1 MTNVTV
7 GSAAVALGTA
17 AALCGVAVTALGLAG
32 RHRRWGRDA
41 RWLVFVMAAAA
52 VSAVAVMER
61 ALITRDFSVRFVA
74 ENGSFTTPAVF
85 NVATLWS
92 ALEGSILLWVLVL
105 CGYTVAVAV
114 KFRGRGD
121 DPMMAWAL
129 LVMFAVSAFFFALM
143 VGPADPFVGVDVPPG
158 YNGPGPNPLL
168 QNHILMAFHPP
179 ILYLGYVGFTVP
191 FAFAMAA
198 LATGRLG
205 EGWLMATRRWTVFAW
220 GCLTLGIVLGAWW
233 SYETLGWGGYWAWDP
248 VENAS
253 FLPWLTGTAYLHSVI
268 VQERRGMLR
277 VWNLSLVIA
286 TFSLTI
292 LGTFLTRSGVLD
304 SVHAFTESGIG
315 PAILGFFAV
324 VVAVSLALIA
334 WRGDRLR
341 TPGAIASPVS
351 REGAFLAN
359 NALFAAFA
367 FVVLLGTVF
376 PLIVEAVDGRTMSVG
391 NPYFDRMTR
400 PVGLALLFLMAV
412 APLLPWSGTSA
423 PLLSRR
429 LLVPAWT
436 AAAAM
441 VLAAALGGRGWAP
454 MLAFGLGGFAG
465 GAALR
470 QLAAA
475 VRRHGLRGLTGR
487 TNGGM
492 VVHVGV
498 VLVAVALAASQ
509 SYVRQAE
516 FDLEPGQSAVFAG
529 HEIVYVGSAVTVHS
543 NRTERSAYVR
553 VDGAKTYAPAIAT
566 YPFAGRTIGIPSVRS
581 TLRDDVAL
589 SVLSFPEDNADGPG
603 RVILRVTVQP
613 LVAWLWLGG
622 IVMAVGTALSLLPG
636 GWPSRRRGSGDAP
649 VETTGTA
656 AAAGPV
662 EAAGAAAAAGLEMQ
676 AGPP

>member
-1 MTNVTV
+1 MSNVAL
-7 GSAAVALGTA
+7 GSAAVAAGLG
-17 AALCGVAVTALGLAG
+17 AALMGLIVTGLGLTG
-32 RHRRWGRDA
+32 HLRSWGRYA
-41 RWLVFVMAAAA
+41 RQLTFAMAAAA
-52 VSAVAVMER
+52 VVAVVVMER
-61 ALITRDFSVRFVA
+61 ALITRDFTVKFVA
-74 ENGSFTTPAVF
+74 DNGSSTTPPVF

-92 ALEGSILLWVLVL
+92 ALEGSILLWALVL
-105 CGYTVAVAV
+105 CGYAVAVAV
-114 KFRGRGD
+114 KFRARGD
-121 DPMMAWAL
+121 DPMLAWAT

-143 VGPADPFVGVDVPPG
+143 VGPADPFISVDVPPG
-158 YNGPGPNPLL
+158 YDGPGPNPLL

-191 FAFAMAA
+191 FAFAVAA

-205 EGWLMATRRWTVFAW
+205 EGWLAATRRWTVAAW
-220 GCLTLGIVLGAWW
+220 GFLTFGIVLGAWW

-253 FLPWLTGTAYLHSVI
+253 FLPWLTGTAYLHSVM

-292 LGTFLTRSGVLD
+292 LGTFLTRSGVLA
-304 SVHAFTESGIG
+304 SVHSFTESGIG

-324 VVAVSLALIA
+324 IVAVSLALIA

-341 TPGAIASPVS
+341 TPGRIAAPVS

-376 PLIVEAVDGRTMSVG
+376 PLLVEAFDGRTISVG

-400 PVGLALLFLMAV
+400 PVGFALLLLMAV
-412 APLLPWSGTSA
+412 APMLPWGSESGRPPTG
-423 PLLSRR
+423 LLARR
-429 LLVPAWT
+429 LVVPMWIAAGALVFSVVAG
-436 AAAAM
+436 A
-441 VLAAALGGRGWAP
+441 RGWAP
-454 MLAFGLGGFAG
+454 LLAFGLGGFAG

-470 QLAAA
+470 QILLA
-475 VRRHGLRGLTGR
+475 VRRHRWRGLVGR

-492 VVHVGV
+492 IVHLGV
-498 VLVAVALAASQ
+498 VLVAVAFAASQ

-516 FDLEPGQSAVFAG
+516 FDLEAGQPATFAG
-529 HEIVYVGSAVTVHS
+529 HEIVYVGSAVVTHE
-543 NRTERSAYVR
+543 NRTERVAFVR
-553 VDGAKTYAPAIAT
+553 VDDAKTYGPAIAT
-566 YPFAGRTIGIPSVRS
+566 YPFASQTIGIPSVRS

-589 SVLSFPEDNADGPG
+589 SVLQFPEEAAAD

-613 LVAWLWLGG
+613 LVVWLWLGG
-622 IVMAVGTALSLLPG
+622 IVMALGTALSLLP
-636 GWPSRRRGSGDAP
+636 SRSGRRQP
-649 VETTGTA
+649 MEA
-656 AAAGPV
+656 AAS
-662 EAAGAAAAAGLEMQ
+662 EAPA
-676 AGPP
+676 

>member
-1 MTNVTV
+1 MSNVAA
-7 GSAAVALGTA
+7 GSAAVAAGLA
-17 AALCGVAVTALGLAG
+17 AALLGVAVTALGLAG
-32 RHRRWGRDA
+32 RGPRWGRAA
-41 RWLVFVMAAAA
+41 RQLTFLMGAAA
-52 VSAVAVMER
+52 VLGVVVMER
-61 ALITRDFSVRFVA
+61 ALITRDFTVKFVA
-74 ENGSFTTPAVF
+74 ENGSSTTPPVF

-92 ALEGSILLWVLVL
+92 ALEGSILLWALVL

-114 KFRGRGD
+114 RFRRREN
-121 DPMMAWAL
+121 DPMVAWAL

-143 VGPADPFVGVDVPPG
+143 VGPADPFIGVEVPAG
-158 YNGPGPNPLL
+158 YDGPGPNPLL

-191 FAFAMAA
+191 FAFAVAA

-205 EGWLMATRRWTVFAW
+205 EGWLASTRRWTVAAW
-220 GCLTLGIVLGAWW
+220 GFLTFGIVLGAWW

-253 FLPWLTGTAYLHSVI
+253 LLPWLTGTAYLHSVM

-292 LGTFLTRSGVLD
+292 LGTFLTRSGVLA
-304 SVHAFTESGIG
+304 SVHSFTESGIG

-324 VVAVSLALIA
+324 IVAVSLGLIA

-341 TPGAIASPVS
+341 TPARIAAPVS

-376 PLIVEAVDGRTMSVG
+376 PLLVEAFDGRTISVG

-400 PVGLALLFLMAV
+400 PIGFALLFLMAV
-412 APLLPWSGTSA
+412 APMLPWGGPSRRPPTEA
-423 PLLSRR
+423 LTRR
-429 LLVPAWT
+429 LLVPMWI
-436 AAAAM
+436 AAGSL
-441 VLAAALGGRGWAP
+441 VLAVLGGARGWAP
-454 MLAFGLGGFAG
+454 LLAFGLGGFAG

-470 QLAAA
+470 QIVLA
-475 VRRHGLRGLTGR
+475 VRRHRWRGLVGR

-492 VVHVGV
+492 IVHLGV
-498 VLVAVALAASQ
+498 VLVAVAFAASQ

-516 FDLEPGQSAVFAG
+516 FDLEANQRASFAG
-529 HEIVYVGSAVTVHS
+529 HEVVYLGSAVVVHE
-543 NRTERSAYVR
+543 NRTERVAFVR
-553 VDGAKTYAPAIAT
+553 VDDAKTYGPAIAT
-566 YPFAGRTIGIPSVRS
+566 YPFASQTIGIPSVRS

-589 SVLSFPEDNADGPG
+589 AVLTFPDETGPD

-622 IVMAVGTALSLLPG
+622 IVMAAGTALSLV
-636 GWPSRRRGSGDAP
+636 PSSSRPRQP
-649 VETTGTA
+649 EEA
-656 AAAGPV
+656 AAEAEPV
-662 EAAGAAAAAGLEMQ
+662 
-676 AGPP
+676 P

>member
-1 MTNVTV
+1 MSNVAL
-7 GSAAVALGTA
+7 GSAAVAAGLG
-17 AALCGVAVTALGLAG
+17 AALMGIAVTALGLAG
-32 RHRRWGRDA
+32 RHRRWLRDA
-41 RWLVFVMAAAA
+41 RRLVLVMAVAA
-52 VSAVAVMER
+52 VAAVAVMER
-61 ALITRDFSVRFVA
+61 ALITRDFTVKFVA
-74 ENGSFTTPAVF
+74 DNGSSTTPAVF

-92 ALEGSILLWVLVL
+92 ALEGSILLWTLVL
-105 CGYTVAVAV
+105 CGYAVVVAV
-114 KFRGRGD
+114 KFGGRGPVMLWGAGAGDDQSVKKVRGRPLG
-121 DPMMAWAL
+121 DPMLAWAM

-143 VGPADPFVGVDVPPG
+143 VGPADPFIAVDVPAG
-158 YNGPGPNPLL
+158 YDGPGPNPLL

-191 FAFAMAA
+191 FAFAVAA

-205 EGWLMATRRWTVFAW
+205 EGWLASTRRWTVAAW
-220 GCLTLGIVLGAWW
+220 GFLTLGIVLGAWW

-253 FLPWLTGTAYLHSVI
+253 FLPWLTGTAYLHSVM

-292 LGTFLTRSGVLD
+292 LGTFLTRSGVLA
-304 SVHAFTESGIG
+304 SVHSFTESGIG

-324 VVAVSLALIA
+324 IVAVSLALIA
-334 WRGDRLR
+334 WRGDQLR
-341 TPGAIASPVS
+341 TPGRIAAPVS

-376 PLIVEAVDGRTMSVG
+376 PLLVEAFDGRTISVG

-400 PVGLALLFLMAV
+400 PVGFALLFLMAV
-412 APLLPWSGTSA
+412 APMLPWGGEGRRPPTE
-423 PLLSRR
+423 LLSRR
-429 LLVPAWT
+429 LVVPMWI
-436 AAAAM
+436 AAAAL
-441 VLAAALGGRGWAP
+441 VLSVVAGARGWAAL
-454 MLAFGLGGFAG
+454 LAFGLGGFAG

-470 QLAAA
+470 QILLA
-475 VRRHGLRGLTGR
+475 VRRHRWRGLVGR

-492 VVHVGV
+492 IVHLGV
-498 VLVAVALAASQ
+498 VLVAVAFAASQ

-516 FDLEPGQSAVFAG
+516 FDLEAGQPATFAG
-529 HEIVYVGSAVTVHS
+529 HEIVYVGSAVVTHE
-543 NRTERSAYVR
+543 NRTERVAFVR
-553 VDGAKTYAPAIAT
+553 VDDAKTYGPAIAT
-566 YPFAGRTIGIPSVRS
+566 YPFASQTIGIPSVRS

-589 SVLSFPEDNADGPG
+589 SVLTFPDDAGAD

-622 IVMAVGTALSLLPG
+622 IVMALGTALSLLPAR
-636 GWPSRRRGSGDAP
+636 SKRRELA
-649 VETTGTA
+649 EQA
-656 AAAGPV
+656 AA
-662 EAAGAAAAAGLEMQ
+662 EAPA
-676 AGPP
+676 

>member
-1 MTNVTV
+1 
-7 GSAAVALGTA
+7 
-17 AALCGVAVTALGLAG
+17 
-32 RHRRWGRDA
+32 
-41 RWLVFVMAAAA
+41 MAAAA
-52 VSAVAVMER
+52 VMAVVVMER
-61 ALITRDFSVRFVA
+61 ALITRDFTVKFVA
-74 ENGSFTTPAVF
+74 ENGSSTTPPVF

-92 ALEGSILLWVLVL
+92 ALEGSILLWALVL
-105 CGYTVAVAV
+105 CGYAVAVAV
-114 KFRGRGD
+114 KFSGRGPVALWGVSVGDEQSVIKVRGRRLG
-121 DPMMAWAL
+121 DPMVAWAM

-143 VGPADPFVGVDVPPG
+143 VGPADPFISVEVPPG
-158 YNGPGPNPLL
+158 YDGPGPNPLL

-191 FAFAMAA
+191 FAFAVAA

-205 EGWLMATRRWTVFAW
+205 EGWLAATRRWTVAAW
-220 GCLTLGIVLGAWW
+220 GFLTFGIVLGAWW

-253 FLPWLTGTAYLHSVI
+253 FLPWLTGTAYLHSVM

-292 LGTFLTRSGVLD
+292 LGTFLTRSGVLA
-304 SVHAFTESGIG
+304 SVHSFTESGIG

-334 WRGDRLR
+334 WRGDQLR
-341 TPGAIASPVS
+341 TPGRIAAPVS

-376 PLIVEAVDGRTMSVG
+376 PLLVEAFDGRTISVG

-400 PVGLALLFLMAV
+400 PIGFALLFLMAV
-412 APLLPWSGTSA
+412 APMLPWGGEGRRPPA
-423 PLLSRR
+423 ELLSRR
-429 LLVPAWT
+429 LLVPIWI
-436 AAAAM
+436 AAAALL
-441 VLAAALGGRGWAP
+441 LAVAAGARGWAP
-454 MLAFGLGGFAG
+454 LLAFGLGGFAG

-470 QLAAA
+470 QILLA
-475 VRRHGLRGLTGR
+475 VRRHRWRGLVGR

-492 VVHVGV
+492 IVHLGV
-498 VLVAVALAASQ
+498 VLVAVAFAASQ

-516 FDLEPGQSAVFAG
+516 FDLEAGQPAWFAG
-529 HEIVYVGSAVTVHS
+529 HEVVYVGSAVVAHE
-543 NRTERSAYVR
+543 NRTERVAFVR
-553 VDGAKTYAPAIAT
+553 VDGAKTYGPAIAT
-566 YPFAGRTIGIPSVRS
+566 YPFASQTIGIPSVRS

-589 SVLSFPEDNADGPG
+589 SVLSFPEEVGTD

-613 LVAWLWLGG
+613 LVVWLWLGG
-622 IVMAVGTALSLLPG
+622 IVMALGTALSLLPAR
-636 GWPSRRRGSGDAP
+636 SKRREPA
-649 VETTGTA
+649 EEA
-656 AAAGPV
+656 AA
-662 EAAGAAAAAGLEMQ
+662 EAPA
-676 AGPP
+676 

>member
-1 MTNVTV
+1 MSNVAA
-7 GSAAVALGTA
+7 GSAAVAAGLA
-17 AALCGVAVTALGLAG
+17 AALLGMAVTTLGLVG
-32 RHRRWGRDA
+32 RYPRWGHAA
-41 RWLVFVMAAAA
+41 RLLTYLMAAAA
-52 VSAVAVMER
+52 VAGVAVMER
-61 ALITRDFSVRFVA
+61 ALITRDFGVKFVA
-74 ENGSFTTPAVF
+74 DNGSSTTPAIF

-92 ALEGSILLWVLVL
+92 ALEGSILLWALVL
-105 CGYTVAVAV
+105 CGYTAAVAV
-114 KFRGRGD
+114 RFRRHRND
-121 DPMMAWAL
+121 LMMAWAL

-143 VGPADPFVGVDVPPG
+143 VGPADPFIGVEVPAG
-158 YNGPGPNPLL
+158 YDGPGPNPLL

-191 FAFAMAA
+191 FAFAVAA

-205 EGWLMATRRWTVFAW
+205 EGWLASTRRWTVAAW
-220 GCLTLGIVLGAWW
+220 GFLTFGIVLGAWW

-253 FLPWLTGTAYLHSVI
+253 LLPWLTGTAYLHSVI

-292 LGTFLTRSGVLD
+292 LGTFLTRSGVLA
-304 SVHAFTESGIG
+304 SVHSFTESGIG

-324 VVAVSLALIA
+324 IVAVSLALIA

-341 TPGAIASPVS
+341 TPGRIAAPVS

-376 PLIVEAVDGRTMSVG
+376 PLLVEAFDGRTISVG

-400 PVGLALLFLMAV
+400 PIGFALLFLMAV
-412 APLLPWSGTSA
+412 APMLPWGGSSRRPPTE
-423 PLLSRR
+423 LLARR
-429 LLVPAWT
+429 LLVPMWI
-436 AAAAM
+436 AAAVL
-441 VLAAALGGRGWAP
+441 VLAVLGGARGWAAL
-454 MLAFGLGGFAG
+454 LAFGLGGFAG

-470 QLAAA
+470 QIVLAI
-475 VRRHGLRGLTGR
+475 RRHRWRGLVGR

-492 VVHVGV
+492 IVHLGV
-498 VLVAVALAASQ
+498 VLVAVAFAASQ

-516 FDLEPGQSAVFAG
+516 FDLEANQQASFAG
-529 HEIVYVGSAVTVHS
+529 HEIVYLGSAVVVHE
-543 NRTERSAYVR
+543 NRTERVAFVR
-553 VDGAKTYAPAIAT
+553 VDDAKTYGPAIAT
-566 YPFAGRTIGIPSVRS
+566 YPFASQTIGIPSVRS

-589 SVLSFPEDNADGPG
+589 AVLSFPDEVGPD

-622 IVMAVGTALSLLPG
+622 IVMAAGTVLSLVPAG
-636 GWPSRRRGSGDAP
+636 SGRRRPEQA
-649 VETTGTA
+649 EA
-656 AAAGPV
+656 AAAV
-662 EAAGAAAAAGLEMQ
+662 AEAVA
-676 AGPP
+676 

>member
-1 MTNVTV
+1 MSNVAA
-7 GSAAVALGTA
+7 GSAAVAAGLA
-17 AALCGVAVTALGLAG
+17 AALLGIAVTALGLVG
-32 RHRRWGRDA
+32 RYPRWGHAA
-41 RWLVFVMAAAA
+41 RLLTYLMAAAA
-52 VSAVAVMER
+52 VAGVAVMER
-61 ALITRDFSVRFVA
+61 ALITRDFGVKFVA
-74 ENGSFTTPAVF
+74 DNGSSTTPAIF

-92 ALEGSILLWVLVL
+92 ALEGSILLWALVL

-114 KFRGRGD
+114 RFRRHRND
-121 DPMMAWAL
+121 LMMAWAL

-143 VGPADPFVGVDVPPG
+143 VGPADPFIGVEVPAG
-158 YNGPGPNPLL
+158 YDGPGPNPLL

-191 FAFAMAA
+191 FAFAVAA

-205 EGWLMATRRWTVFAW
+205 EGWLASTRRWTVAAW
-220 GCLTLGIVLGAWW
+220 GFLTFGIVLGAWW

-253 FLPWLTGTAYLHSVI
+253 LLPWLTGTAYLHSVM

-292 LGTFLTRSGVLD
+292 LGTFLTRSGVLA
-304 SVHAFTESGIG
+304 SVHSFTESGIG

-324 VVAVSLALIA
+324 IVAVSLALIA

-341 TPGAIASPVS
+341 TPGRIAAPVS

-376 PLIVEAVDGRTMSVG
+376 PLLVEAFDGRTISVG

-400 PVGLALLFLMAV
+400 PIGFALLFLMAV
-412 APLLPWSGTSA
+412 APMLPWGGSTRRV
-423 PLLSRR
+423 PTELLDRR
-429 LLVPAWT
+429 LLVPAWI
-436 AAAAM
+436 A
-441 VLAAALGGRGWAP
+441 AAALGLAVLGGARGWAAL
-454 MLAFGLGGFAG
+454 LAFGLGGFAG

-470 QLAAA
+470 QIVMA
-475 VRRHGLRGLTGR
+475 VRRHRWRGLVGR

-492 VVHVGV
+492 TVHLGV
-498 VLVAVALAASQ
+498 VLVAVAFAASQ

-516 FDLEPGQSAVFAG
+516 FDLEANQQASFAG
-529 HEIVYVGSAVTVHS
+529 HEIVYLGSAVVVHE
-543 NRTERSAYVR
+543 NRTERVAFVR
-553 VDGAKTYAPAIAT
+553 IDDAKTYGPAIAT
-566 YPFAGRTIGIPSVRS
+566 YPFASQTIGIPSVRS

-589 SVLSFPEDNADGPG
+589 AVLSFPDEVGPD

-613 LVAWLWLGG
+613 LVVWLWLGG
-622 IVMAVGTALSLLPG
+622 IVMATGTVLSLVPAG
-636 GWPSRRRGSGDAP
+636 SGRRRP
-649 VETTGTA
+649 EQVEA
-656 AAAGPV
+656 AAATAEPV
-662 EAAGAAAAAGLEMQ
+662 A
-676 AGPP
+676 